1 MKAFVVNVFAINNG
15 FAKSMLVTS
24 LTTGMGCQ

>member
-1 MKAFVVNVFAINNG
+1 MKEFVVNVFAIISG
-15 FAKSMLVTS
+15 FSKSMLVTS